1 MRRSEAYLLD
11 MLIHARKAIQFT
23 SGLTYEQFTQSDLHK
38 NAILKSIENIG
49 KAATHVTAETRD
61 AHSEIPW
68 HEIIGMRNRLVHGY
82 FEVNF
87 IRVWD
92 TVTQNL
98 PELIAQ
104 LEPLVPTDD

>member
-11 MLIHARKAIQFT
+11 MLIHARKAVEFA
-23 SGLTYEQFTQSDLHK
+23 SGLTYERFTLSDLHQ
-38 NAILKSIENIG
+38 NAILRSIEIIG
-49 KAATHVTAETRD
+49 EAASHVNPETREV
-61 AHSEIPW
+61 HSEIPW

-92 TVTQNL
+92 TVTQDL
-98 PELIAQ
+98 PALIAQ
-104 LEPLVPTDD
+104 LEPLFPTDD